1 LVCAIAGAATALA
14 ARPTPPAFKKSR
26 RFMCFPSVFPVPDQG
41 TTILSVVSVRP
52 MVDVGLVIET
62 SGPENQANKNQ
73 APEPSS

>member
-1 LVCAIAGAATALA
+1 
-14 ARPTPPAFKKSR
+14 
-26 RFMCFPSVFPVPDQG
+26 MCFPSVFPVPDQG

-73 APEPSS
+73 APKNQAPKNQGSCFLMPIKFLN